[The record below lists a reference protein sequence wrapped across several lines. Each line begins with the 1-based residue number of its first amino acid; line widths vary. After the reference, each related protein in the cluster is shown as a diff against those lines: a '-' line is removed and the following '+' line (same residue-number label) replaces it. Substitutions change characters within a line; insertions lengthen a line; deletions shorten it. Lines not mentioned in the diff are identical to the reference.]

1 MLGFEGID
9 GGTPVSF
16 LAIERFREG
25 GTGGE
30 RWLGGVASEW

>member
-1 MLGFEGID
+1 MLGFEGIN

-25 GTGGE
+25 DWWWEVAWWGGE
-30 RWLGGVASEW
+30 